1 MNNAKQMATLT
12 TLLTKNNFEVKVIE
26 KNKSLIA
33 MRKNYP
39 RLLFQIIKSYIVVRN
54 IKELNNNAIKETN
67 VVLTA
72 INDLNKSTLLSKYYL
87 QPDNKLYVEAVII
100 DFGNEKEFSIMLIII
115 KNDMKQLLEKYRP
128 LKKYLEK

>member
-1 MNNAKQMATLT
+1 MKNVSLITTLT
-12 TLLTKNNFEVKVIE
+12 TLLTKTNFQVKEVE

-39 RLLFQIIKSYIVVRN
+39 RLYFQIVKNCAVVRN

-67 VVLTA
+67 LLLTA
-72 INDLNKSTLLSKYYL
+72 INELNKSTLLSKYYL
-87 QPDNKLYVEAVII
+87 QPDNKLYAEAII
-100 DFGNEKEFSIMLIII
+100 INPGNEKEFSIMLNII

-128 LKKYLEK
+128 MKKYLGS

>member
-1 MNNAKQMATLT
+1 MKNVSLITTLT
-12 TLLTKNNFEVKVIE
+12 TLLTKNNFQVE

-39 RLLFQIIKSYIVVRN
+39 RLYFQIVKNCAVVRN

-67 VVLTA
+67 LLLTA
-72 INDLNKSTLLSKYYL
+72 INELNKSTLLSKYYL
-87 QPDNKLYVEAVII
+87 QPDNKLYAEAII
-100 DFGNEKEFSIMLIII
+100 INPGNEKEFSIMLNII

-128 LKKYLEK
+128 MKKYLGS